1 MTTDVYIVAAQ
12 RTAVTKS
19 HKGSFTQFRPDDML
33 ANLLTDVIAKTAIDA
48 HLIDDV
54 IIGCATPEAQQGM
67 NIARISLL
75 LAGFPESVP
84 GFTINRFCA
93 SGLESIAVAAAK
105 IKAGQADAILAGG
118 VENMSLIPFG
128 GHNIS
133 ANPAIFGSDNKLLPV
148 SYGMG
153 LTAEAVAKKWQIS
166 REDQD
171 AFALR
176 SHQKAITAIDSN
188 IFAKEIT
195 PLTLTTAK
203 PDKNSTNI
211 ISSNTVIDKDFGP
224 RRDTSLSILAKLKP
238 IFAKD
243 GSVTAG
249 NSSQISDGASVL
261 MLASGDFIKQ
271 HRLKPLAK
279 FSAYKVAGLEPEY
292 MGMGPVHAI
301 PKALKMANLSINNID
316 HIELNEA
323 FAAQALAVINSANL
337 NMDVINPYGGAIAL
351 GHPLGATGAIKTTS
365 LIHSLLR
372 KEQRYGMVTMCVGT
386 GMGAAGIFEA
396 IL

>member
-19 HKGSFTQFRPDDML
+19 HKGPFTQFRPDDML
-33 ANLLTDVIAKTAIDA
+33 ANLLTDVIAKIAIDA

-105 IKAGQADAILAGG
+105 IKAGQADAIIAGG

-133 ANPAIFGSDNKLLPV
+133 ANPEIFGSDNKLLPV

-271 HRLKPLAK
+271 HKLQPLAK

-301 PKALKMANLSINNID
+301 PKALKMANLSIADID

-337 NMDVINPYGGAIAL
+337 NSDVINPYGGAIAL
-351 GHPLGATGAIKTTS
+351 GHPLGATGAIKATS

-372 KEQRYGMVTMCVGT
+372 KGQRYGMVTMCVGT

>member
-19 HKGSFTQFRPDDML
+19 HKGPFTQFRPDDML

>member
-19 HKGSFTQFRPDDML
+19 HKGPFTQFRPDDML

-171 AFALR
+171 SFALR

-337 NMDVINPYGGAIAL
+337 NSDVINPYGGAIAL